1 MSCFDR
7 AFQMLCT
14 MQPKRKR
21 KCMLQDA
28 LRCARRG
35 RGREGDSIP
44 LTSPWTKA
52 PNSNAWF
59 EHFTPARNIWIDM
72 GQRNYPWNNRHGS
85 QPAWGECGGG
95 KGPHASLAC
104 MLHYPH
110 HLLPSRAS
118 WDMGNGK
125 DLISDGWSSRQEG
138 RRAALSLLALLLSAW
153 LEGNAASPAAG
164 GTEQG
169 AALGFCHWFVCLVFR
184 GVEQRWKKVGFH
196 VPLPKM

>member
-59 EHFTPARNIWIDM
+59 GCFTPACNIWIDM
-72 GQRNYPWNNRHGS
+72 GERNHHETTDMPHNLHGRNVVVGRGWMHPLHARCITQS
-85 QPAWGECGGG
+85 TSSHPGPPGIWEMERISYLTAGARGRKVGG
-95 KGPHASLAC
+95 
-104 MLHYPH
+104 
-110 HLLPSRAS
+110 LPSA
-118 WDMGNGK
+118 
-125 DLISDGWSSRQEG
+125 
-138 RRAALSLLALLLSAW
+138 
-153 LEGNAASPAAG
+153 
-164 GTEQG
+164 
-169 AALGFCHWFVCLVFR
+169 F
-184 GVEQRWKKVGFH
+184 
-196 VPLPKM
+196 